1 MSEARV
7 PVLGD
12 DDARAAAQ
20 AVDIP
25 DYVTV
30 LNVNRVL
37 LAHPRLARN
46 FVQYFWD
53 LMYENA
59 LDPRLRELAILR
71 IGWVT
76 GSAYEWT
83 QHWHIAAGMG
93 IPEADLLGVRDWQ
106 SHDGFSGADRAIL
119 AATDDVL
126 NHGAVRADAW
136 EALATALGTDAER
149 VEAVAA
155 IAGWRMVATLLHSLE
170 VPLEDGTDPWPPDG
184 AAPEPPA
191 R

>member
-1 MSEARV
+1 MTEPRV

-12 DDARAAAQ
+12 DDARAAAER
-20 AVDIP
+20 AGVP

-37 LAHPRLARN
+37 LAHPRIARN

-59 LDPRLRELAILR
+59 LEPRLRELAILR

-76 GSAYEWT
+76 GSVYEWT

-93 IPEADLLGVRDWQ
+93 IPDDDLLGVRDWEA
-106 SHDGFSGADRAIL
+106 HDGFSDADRAIL

-126 NHGAVRADAW
+126 EHGAIGPQAW
-136 EALATALGTDAER
+136 AHLARHLPNDAER
-149 VEAVAA
+149 IEAIAA
-155 IAGWRMVATLLHSLE
+155 IAGWRMVATLLQSLD

-184 AAPEPPA
+184 VAPEGA
-191 R
+191 G